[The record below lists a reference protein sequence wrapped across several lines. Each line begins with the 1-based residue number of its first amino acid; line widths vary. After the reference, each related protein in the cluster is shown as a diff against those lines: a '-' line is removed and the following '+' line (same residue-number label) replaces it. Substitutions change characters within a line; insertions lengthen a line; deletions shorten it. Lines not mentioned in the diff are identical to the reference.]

1 MKRFSYLQKIT
12 QAQWLIL
19 YLLAAFLIVSKIMY
33 NQHGWV
39 NNDSLLYFEQARL
52 LAAGQ
57 WQQAHRLFSWPFYP
71 SLLALIH
78 RSTGLEIH
86 SAAIGLNIVC
96 FVLFV
101 AGFQQLLLEAGAK
114 LRTLHW
120 GHGLLFSTQYMV
132 GSVLGM
138 LLRDEGFWAAYT
150 WGLVYW
156 LRSLKTQRWQDLLA
170 FQAVMVIATLFRIE
184 AAVYLL
190 ALPLCALAYTGL
202 SASAR
207 LKLWLRAN
215 SLSLLTA
222 LMLGIALFAGVLRL
236 DQLGRL
242 QEIFTQV
249 TRLFGERIDFIQ
261 QKAAII
267 NQQVLGEDLDE
278 YGLFSLWVTLI
289 LIAISKTLKT
299 AGLPALIAICWPKQ
313 SWWSR
318 LPAPAR
324 HLALA
329 TLSVSF
335 VVSLVILLNVFVLSS
350 RYVIASGIVFIFLA
364 AFAMTEWQSRWPKLS
379 SRGVACLLVAMLA
392 YSLWDRNPIDLDRQA
407 VDYIQTINPQQQP
420 VFYDTENARFYAHQ
434 PYQDRVLGHT
444 LFPEL
449 VKQQAISKYDYYMI
463 TISKDAVDVAYEQL
477 AVQTLQKANFKL
489 VKTFYGWRGKSK
501 VMIFSKQAVIP

>member
-1 MKRFSYLQKIT
+1 MKLNTYLQKMT
-12 QAQWLIL
+12 LPQWSKL
-19 YLLAAFLIVSKIMY
+19 YSLAALLIISKIMY

-52 LAAGQ
+52 IAAGQ
-57 WQQAHRLFSWPFYP
+57 WQQAYSLFSWPFYA

-78 RSTGLEIH
+78 KVTTVEIQT
-86 SAAIGLNIVC
+86 AAIALNILC

-120 GHGLLFSTQYMV
+120 GHGLLFSTQYLV

-156 LRSLKTQRWQDLLA
+156 LRSLKNQRWGDLLA
-170 FQAVMVIATLFRIE
+170 FQAIMVIATLFRIE

-190 ALPLCALAYTGL
+190 ALPLCLLIYTSL
-202 SASAR
+202 TISER
-207 LKLWLRAN
+207 IKLWFRAN
-215 SLSLLTA
+215 SLSLCTA
-222 LMLGIALFAGVLRL
+222 LMLGIAILAGSIELQ
-236 DQLGRL
+236 QLGRL
-242 QEIFTQV
+242 QEIVTQV
-249 TRLFGERIDFIQ
+249 TRLFGERFSFIQ

-267 NQQVLGEDLDE
+267 SNQVLGEDLDE

-299 AGLPALIAICWPKQ
+299 AGLPALVALCWPKQ
-313 SWWSR
+313 NWWSR
-318 LPAPAR
+318 LSVPAK

-329 TLSVSF
+329 TLAISF
-335 VVSLVILLNVFVLSS
+335 VVSVVILLNVFVLSS
-350 RYVIASGIVFIFLA
+350 RYVIASGIVFTFLA
-364 AFAMTEWQSRWPKLS
+364 AFAMADWQSRWPKTAT
-379 SRGVACLLVAMLA
+379 RIFAGLLVAMLA
-392 YSLWDRNPIDLDRQA
+392 YSLWDKNPIDLDRQA
-407 VDYIQTINPQQQP
+407 VDFIQTINPQHQP

-434 PYQDRVLGHT
+434 PYQDRVLGHK

-449 VKQQAISKYDYYMI
+449 LKQQAINQYDYYMI
-463 TISKDAVDVAYEQL
+463 TISKDEVDIAYQQL
-477 AVQTLQKANFKL
+477 AVKTLQEANYKL
-489 VKTFYGWRGKSK
+489 VKTLYGWRGKTK
-501 VMIFSKQAVIP
+501 VMIFSKQAVTP